1 MIISK
6 KYLMLFFSN
15 FLLFLIL
22 LFLNEQFIEFI
33 TLGVILNIFLIN
45 TFDNSS
51 TAYNNIN
58 DIKKYQILV
67 FFLLGFYLL
76 ITQNNFLH
84 YEIISIDVPSYLV
97 ASQHVSFDNLPFE
110 SQWESKGP
118 LFIYF
123 YKLVQIMSGKSLVL
137 FKILNDFL
145 LFVIVIFLY
154 LTALNLSKDHLI
166 SIGSSL
172 FFISITSHE
181 WYVGE
186 LSELYCLIFLSIVS
200 YISSLE
206 QKKKFHSTI
215 SLLLLS
221 LSTLINQST
230 IIFLISYMVYYFL
243 YIEKFNLK
251 KLFKSIFIFSAPHI
265 FFIVLYIIN
274 GLLDIYLINYIFL
287 TFGYVQEG
295 KFELTEVIIWL
306 KRMFIFNRF
315 LFYSIFLIT
324 FSVLINFYTTI
335 KEQDN
340 KNVFIIFNIF
350 ASVLIY
356 IIGGHNYVH
365 HLYYFIFFISLGGI
379 FLLNKFNKYTFL
391 AVIIFAASQILVST
405 FSTSIYNLSNTE
417 KIQNEYPLYSLSQEI
432 KIDKKEF
439 TTLAFDHLL
448 ILFYLDKD
456 NESYIIHPFNNFEE
470 YIVDLLINS
479 GKLKT
484 NEFSHFS
491 YYVETE
497 PDLIVCNPKAIVLG
511 VPTRLDGKEYF
522 NCEISDY
529 KKNYLKIDTTKFND
543 DPNFHFYNDPY
554 REISLFI
561 KILEKN

>member
-1 MIISK
+1 MVISK
-6 KYLMLFFSN
+6 RYLILFLSN
-15 FLLFLIL
+15 SLLFLLL
-22 LFLNEQFIEFI
+22 LFLNEQLIEFV
-33 TLGVILNIFLIN
+33 TLGVILNILAIYI
-45 TFDNSS
+45 FDNSS
-51 TAYNNIN
+51 TYYNNVR
-58 DIKKYQILV
+58 KKRKYQILI

-76 ITQNNFLH
+76 ISQNNFLH

-97 ASQHVSFDNLPFE
+97 ASQHVSFENLPFE

-118 LFIYF
+118 LFIYL
-123 YKLVQIMSGKSLVL
+123 YKLMQIFSGKSLVL

-154 LTALNLSKDHLI
+154 LTALNISKDHLI

-172 FFISITSHE
+172 FFISIASHE

-186 LSELYCLIFLSIVS
+186 LSEIYCLIFLSIVT

-206 QKKKFHSTI
+206 QKKKIHYTI
-215 SLLLLS
+215 SILLLS
-221 LSTLINQST
+221 FSTLINQST
-230 IIFLISYMVYYFL
+230 ILFLLSYLVYFFL
-243 YIEKFNLK
+243 YIEKYNLK
-251 KLFKSIFIFSAPHI
+251 LLFRLIFIFSIPHI
-265 FFIVLYIIN
+265 FFLVLYIIN
-274 GLLDIYLINYIFL
+274 GIVDIYLINYIFL

-295 KFELTEVIIWL
+295 RFEFNEVLIWL
-306 KRMFIFNRF
+306 KRIFIFNSF

-324 FSVLINFYTTI
+324 FSVFINFFKTI
-335 KEQDN
+335 KEQN
-340 KNVFIIFNIF
+340 KKNIFIIFNIF
-350 ASVLIY
+350 ASVFIY

-379 FLLNKFNKYTFL
+379 FLLTKFNRYTFL
-391 AVIIFAASQILVST
+391 AVVIFAASQILVST

-432 KIDKKEF
+432 KINKKEF

-448 ILFYLDKD
+448 LLFYLDKD

-470 YIVDLLINS
+470 YIVELLVNS
-479 GKLKT
+479 GKLKS

-491 YYVETE
+491 YYVESE
-497 PDLIVCNPKAIVLG
+497 PDLIVCNPRAIVLG
-511 VPTRLDGKEYF
+511 VPTKLDGRDYF

-529 KKNYLKIDTTKFND
+529 KKNYIKIDTTKFND

-561 KILEKN
+561 KTSEKN

>member
-1 MIISK
+1 MIISS
-6 KYLMLFFSN
+6 KYLILFFSN
-15 FLLFLIL
+15 FLLFLLL

-33 TLGVILNIFLIN
+33 TLGVILNIFVIN

-51 TAYNNIN
+51 TTYNNITK
-58 DIKKYQILV
+58 IRKYQILI
-67 FFLLGFYLL
+67 FALLGFYLL

-84 YEIISIDVPSYLV
+84 YEIISIDIPSYLV

-123 YKLVQIMSGKSLVL
+123 YKLIQIFSGKSLVV

-172 FFISITSHE
+172 FFISIVSHE

-186 LSELYCLIFLSIVS
+186 LSELYCLIFLSIVT

-206 QKKKFHSTI
+206 HKKKFHYTI

-230 IIFLISYMVYYFL
+230 IIFFLSYLVYYFL
-243 YIEKFNLK
+243 YIEKYNLK
-251 KLFKSIFIFSAPHI
+251 KLFRLIFIFSTPHI
-265 FFIVLYIIN
+265 FFLVLYIIN

-295 KFELTEVIIWL
+295 RFEFTEVIIWL

-324 FSVLINFYTTI
+324 ISVLINFLTTI
-335 KEQDN
+335 KEQNN
-340 KNVFIIFNIF
+340 KTIFIIFNIF

-379 FLLNKFNKYTFL
+379 FLLTKFTKYTFL
-391 AVIIFAASQILVST
+391 AVVILAASQIWVST
-405 FSTSIYNLSNTE
+405 FSTSIYNLSNIE

-432 KIDKKEF
+432 KINKKEYN
-439 TTLAFDHLL
+439 TLAFDHLL
-448 ILFYLDKD
+448 LLFYLDKD

-470 YIVDLLINS
+470 YIVELLINS
-479 GKLKT
+479 GKLKS

-497 PDLIVCNPKAIVLG
+497 PDLIVCNPRAIVLG

-529 KKNYLKIDTTKFND
+529 KKNYIKIDTTKFND

>member
-1 MIISK
+1 MIISS
-6 KYLMLFFSN
+6 KYLILFFSN
-15 FLLFLIL
+15 FLLFLLL

-33 TLGVILNIFLIN
+33 TLGVILNIFVIN

-51 TAYNNIN
+51 TTYNNITK
-58 DIKKYQILV
+58 IRKYQILI
-67 FFLLGFYLL
+67 FALLGFYLL

-84 YEIISIDVPSYLV
+84 YEIISIDIPSYLV

-123 YKLVQIMSGKSLVL
+123 YKLIQIFSGKSLVV

-172 FFISITSHE
+172 FFISIVSHE

-186 LSELYCLIFLSIVS
+186 LSELYCLIFLSIVT

-206 QKKKFHSTI
+206 HKKKFHYTI

-230 IIFLISYMVYYFL
+230 IIFFLSYLVYYFL
-243 YIEKFNLK
+243 YIEKYNLK
-251 KLFKSIFIFSAPHI
+251 KLFRLIFIFSTPHI
-265 FFIVLYIIN
+265 FFLVLYIIN

-295 KFELTEVIIWL
+295 RFEFTEVIIWL

-324 FSVLINFYTTI
+324 ISVLINFLTTI
-335 KEQDN
+335 KEQNN
-340 KNVFIIFNIF
+340 KTIFIIFNIF

-379 FLLNKFNKYTFL
+379 FLLTKFTKYTFL
-391 AVIIFAASQILVST
+391 AVVILAASQIWVST
-405 FSTSIYNLSNTE
+405 FSTSIYNLSNIE

-432 KIDKKEF
+432 KINKEEYN
-439 TTLAFDHLL
+439 TLAFDHLL
-448 ILFYLDKD
+448 LLFYLDKD

-470 YIVDLLINS
+470 YIVELLINS
-479 GKLKT
+479 GKLKS

-497 PDLIVCNPKAIVLG
+497 PDLIVCNPRAIVLG

-529 KKNYLKIDTTKFND
+529 KKNYIKVDTTKFND

>member
-1 MIISK
+1 MIISS
-6 KYLMLFFSN
+6 KYLILFFSN
-15 FLLFLIL
+15 FLLFLLL

-33 TLGVILNIFLIN
+33 TLGVILNIFVIN

-51 TAYNNIN
+51 TTYNNITK
-58 DIKKYQILV
+58 IRKYQILI
-67 FFLLGFYLL
+67 FALLGFYLL

-84 YEIISIDVPSYLV
+84 YEIISIDIPSYLV

-123 YKLVQIMSGKSLVL
+123 YKLIQIFSGKSLVV

-172 FFISITSHE
+172 FFISIVSHE

-186 LSELYCLIFLSIVS
+186 LSELYCLIFLSIVT

-206 QKKKFHSTI
+206 HKKKFHYTI

-230 IIFLISYMVYYFL
+230 IIFFLSYLVYYFL
-243 YIEKFNLK
+243 YIEKYNLK
-251 KLFKSIFIFSAPHI
+251 KLFRLIFIFSTPHI
-265 FFIVLYIIN
+265 FFLVLYIIN

-295 KFELTEVIIWL
+295 RFEFTEVIIWL

-324 FSVLINFYTTI
+324 ISVLINFLTTI
-335 KEQDN
+335 KEQNN
-340 KNVFIIFNIF
+340 KTIFIIFNIF

-379 FLLNKFNKYTFL
+379 FLLTKFTKYTFL
-391 AVIIFAASQILVST
+391 AVVILAASQIWVST
-405 FSTSIYNLSNTE
+405 FSTSIYNLSNIE

-432 KIDKKEF
+432 KINKKEYN
-439 TTLAFDHLL
+439 TLAFDHLL
-448 ILFYLDKD
+448 LLFYLDKD

-470 YIVDLLINS
+470 YIVELLINS
-479 GKLKT
+479 GKLKS

-497 PDLIVCNPKAIVLG
+497 PDLIVCNPRAIVLG

-529 KKNYLKIDTTKFND
+529 KKNYIKVDTTKFND